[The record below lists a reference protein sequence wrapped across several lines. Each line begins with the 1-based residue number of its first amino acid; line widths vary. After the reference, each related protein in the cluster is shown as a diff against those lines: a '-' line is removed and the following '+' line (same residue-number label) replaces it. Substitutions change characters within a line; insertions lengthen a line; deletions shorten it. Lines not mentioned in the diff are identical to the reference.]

1 MGKEVILENGKKK
14 LVKVCPFGINM
25 DERIADGYYF
35 AKSLKML
42 QYFFDNP
49 SMLEDRVDAKV
60 NMEKSK

>member
-1 MGKEVILENGKKK
+1 L
-14 LVKVCPFGINM
+14 

-49 SMLEDRVDAKV
+49 SLLEERVDAKV
-60 NMEKSK
+60 NMDKSK